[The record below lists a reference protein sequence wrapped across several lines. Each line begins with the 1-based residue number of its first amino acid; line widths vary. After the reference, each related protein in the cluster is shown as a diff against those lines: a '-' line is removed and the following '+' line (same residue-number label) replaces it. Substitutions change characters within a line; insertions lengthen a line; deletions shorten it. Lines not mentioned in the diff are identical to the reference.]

1 MFKNFLHKNPY
12 QLLATAAYIDLF
24 ILCVAWEWFISPL
37 RPGGSWLI
45 LKGVPL
51 LFAIPGI
58 WKGNAYTM
66 QWASMLILLYITEGL
81 VRILETGANF
91 WMAVLE
97 TSFATIGFVCLL
109 IYLKPIK
116 KEAKALAKQ
125 QSQTTALTV
134 ASNVGPV

>member
-1 MFKNFLHKNPY
+1 MLKQFLQKNPY
-12 QLLATAAYIDLF
+12 QLLATAAFIDLF
-24 ILCVAWEWFISPL
+24 ILCVCWEWFISPL

-58 WKGNAYTM
+58 WKGKVYTM

-81 VRILETGANF
+81 VRILETGLNF
-91 WMAVLE
+91 WMALLE
-97 TSFATIGFVCLL
+97 IILATTAFICLL

-116 KEAKALAKQ
+116 KEAKNLARQ
-125 QSQTTALTV
+125 QARSD
-134 ASNVGPV
+134 

>member
-1 MFKNFLHKNPY
+1 MLKSWLSKNPY
-12 QLLATAAYIDLF
+12 QLIATAAFVDLF
-24 ILCVAWEWFISPL
+24 ILCIAWEWFISPL

-45 LKGVPL
+45 LKAIPL
-51 LFAIPGI
+51 LFAIPGL
-58 WKGNAYTM
+58 WKGNVYTM

-97 TSFATIGFVCLL
+97 TTLGTVAFVCLL

-116 KEAKALAKQ
+116 ARAKAAKKELAEAKEQA
-125 QSQTTALTV
+125 
-134 ASNVGPV
+134 

>member
-1 MFKNFLHKNPY
+1 MFEKVSRKNAY
-12 QLLATAAYIDLF
+12 QLLAVAAFIDLF

-58 WKGNAYTM
+58 WKGKVYTM

-91 WMAVLE
+91 WMAILE
-97 TSFATIGFVCLL
+97 TALATTGFMCLL

-116 KEAKALAKQ
+116 QEAKARAKQ
-125 QSQTTALTV
+125 KQQMEH
-134 ASNVGPV
+134 

>member
-1 MFKNFLHKNPY
+1 MGLNMFEKVSTKNPY
-12 QLLATAAYIDLF
+12 QLLAVSAFIDLF

-58 WKGNAYTM
+58 WKGKVYTM

-91 WMAVLE
+91 WMAIVE
-97 TSFATIGFVCLL
+97 TALATTGFVCLL

-116 KEAKALAKQ
+116 QEAKARAKQ
-125 QSQTTALTV
+125 KQQMEH
-134 ASNVGPV
+134 

>member
-1 MFKNFLHKNPY
+1 MMAKKILGKNPY
-12 QLLATAAYIDLF
+12 QLIATAAFIDLF

-45 LKGVPL
+45 LKGIPL
-51 LFAIPGI
+51 LFAIPGL
-58 WKGNAYTM
+58 WKGQVYTM

-97 TSFATIGFVCLL
+97 TLLATIGFICLL
-109 IYLKPIK
+109 MYLKPIK
-116 KEAKALAKQ
+116 KEAKSLAKQ
-125 QSQTTALTV
+125 KLQAAQK
-134 ASNVGPV
+134 